1 MNDLV
6 LEEIW
11 SKIRL
16 LMKSHPW
23 HGVPIGVDFPEIVTA
38 YIEIVPT
45 DTVKYEIE
53 KHSGFLKVDRPQ
65 KYSNICP
72 TPYGFIP
79 QTLCTDN
86 VAKFCMDKTGRKNI
100 VGDNDSLDICVVTEK
115 TLNHS
120 NILLQAIPIGGL
132 RLIDNNEADDKIIAV
147 MKDDAIFS
155 KWKDIS
161 DSSQS
166 FIERLKHYFLTY
178 KDAPGTEG
186 KKCEIE
192 SVYGRDEAYEV
203 IRASNKDYLKK
214 YSDLNNL
221 LSRKEI

>member
-1 MNDLV
+1 MNDKA
-6 LEEIW
+6 LEDIW
-11 SKIRL
+11 GKIRL

-23 HGVPIGVDFPEIVTA
+23 HGVPIGKEFPKIVTT

-79 QTLCTDN
+79 QTLCSEN
-86 VAKFCMDKTGRKNI
+86 VANYCMEKTGRKNI
-100 VGDNDSLDICVVTEK
+100 VGDNDPLDICVITEK
-115 TLNHS
+115 VLNHS

-132 RLIDNNEADDKIIAV
+132 RMIDNNEADDKIIAI

-161 DSSQS
+161 DCSDS
-166 FIERLKHYFLTY
+166 FVERLKHYFLTY
-178 KDAPGTEG
+178 KDAPDSEG
-186 KKCEIE
+186 KRCEIE
-192 SVYGRDEAYEV
+192 SVYSREEAYEV
-203 IRASNKDYLKK
+203 IAASNKDYLKK
-214 YSDLNNL
+214 YSDLSNL
-221 LSRKEI
+221 LDREGI

>member
-1 MNDLV
+1 MNDKA

-23 HGVPIGVDFPEIVTA
+23 HGVPVGKDSPGIVTA

-72 TPYGFIP
+72 TPYGFVP
-79 QTLCTDN
+79 QTLCSQN
-86 VAKFCMDKTGRKNI
+86 VAEYCMAKTGRKNI
-100 VGDNDSLDICVVTEK
+100 VGDNDPLDICVITEK
-115 TLNHS
+115 VLNHS

-161 DSSQS
+161 DCSQS

-178 KDAPGTEG
+178 KDAPGTDG
-186 KKCEIE
+186 KKCEID
-192 SVYGRDEAYEV
+192 SVYGVDEAYRV
-203 IRASNKDYLKK
+203 IECSNKDYLNK

-221 LSRKEI
+221 LNREEI

>member
-1 MNDLV
+1 MNDKA
-6 LEEIW
+6 LEDIW
-11 SKIRL
+11 GKIRL

-23 HGVPIGVDFPEIVTA
+23 HGVPIGKEFPKIVTT

-79 QTLCTDN
+79 QTLCAEN
-86 VAKFCMDKTGRKNI
+86 VANYCMEKTGRKNI
-100 VGDNDSLDICVVTEK
+100 VGDNDPLDICVITEK
-115 TLNHS
+115 VLNHS

-132 RLIDNNEADDKIIAV
+132 RMIDNNEADDKIIAI

-161 DSSQS
+161 DCSDS
-166 FIERLKHYFLTY
+166 FVERLKHYFLTY
-178 KDAPGTEG
+178 KDAPDSEG
-186 KKCEIE
+186 KRCEIE
-192 SVYGRDEAYEV
+192 SVYSREEAYEV
-203 IRASNKDYLKK
+203 IAASNKDYLMK
-214 YSDLNNL
+214 YSDLSNL
-221 LSRKEI
+221 LDREGI

>member
-1 MNDLV
+1 MSENILD
-6 LEEIW
+6 EIW

-16 LMKSHPW
+16 LLKSHPW
-23 HGVPIGVDFPEIVTA
+23 HGVPIGNNIPETVTT

-53 KHSGFLKVDRPQ
+53 KNSGYLKVDRPQ

-79 QTLCTDN
+79 QTLCAEN
-86 VAKFCMDKTGRKNI
+86 VGEYCMKMTGRDNI
-100 VGDNDSLDICVVTEK
+100 IGDNDPLDICVITEK
-115 TLNHS
+115 SLNHS

-132 RLIDNNEADDKIIAV
+132 RMIDNNEADDKIIAV

-155 KWKDIS
+155 QWKDIS
-161 DSSQS
+161 DCSES

-178 KDAPGTEG
+178 KDAPGSEG
-186 KKCEIE
+186 KRCEIQ
-192 SVYGRDEAYEV
+192 SVYGKDEAYE
-203 IRASNKDYLKK
+203 IINASHSDYLKR
-214 YSDLNNL
+214 YGDLNTL
-221 LSRKEI
+221 LNRKDI

>member
-1 MNDLV
+1 MNDKA

-23 HGVPIGVDFPEIVTA
+23 HGVPIGKDSPRIVTA

-72 TPYGFIP
+72 TPYGFVP
-79 QTLCTDN
+79 QTLCSQN
-86 VAKFCMDKTGRKNI
+86 VAEYCMKKTGRKNI
-100 VGDNDSLDICVVTEK
+100 VGDNDPLDICVITEK
-115 TLNHS
+115 VLNHS

-132 RLIDNNEADDKIIAV
+132 RLIDNNESDDKIIAV

-161 DSSQS
+161 DCSQS

-178 KDAPGTEG
+178 KDAPGTDG
-186 KKCEIE
+186 KKCEID
-192 SVYGRDEAYEV
+192 SVYGADEAYHV
-203 IRASNKDYLKK
+203 IECSNKDYLNK

-221 LSRKEI
+221 LKREEI

>member
-1 MNDLV
+1 MSELI

-23 HGVPIGVDFPEIVTA
+23 HGVPIGKDCPSIVTT

-53 KHSGFLKVDRPQ
+53 KNSGFLKVDRPQ

-79 QTLCTDN
+79 QTLCADN
-86 VAKFCMDKTGRKNI
+86 VAKYCMDKTGRKDI
-100 VGDNDSLDICVVTEK
+100 KGDKDPLDICVITEK
-115 TLNHS
+115 VLNHS

-147 MKDDAIFS
+147 MKGDAIFS
-155 KWKDIS
+155 KWKNIS
-161 DSSQS
+161 DCSDA

-178 KDAPGTEG
+178 KESPHTDSKTV
-186 KKCEIE
+186 EIE
-192 SVYGRDEAYEV
+192 SVYGIEDAFEV
-203 IRASNKDYLKK
+203 IKASNKDYLKK
-214 YSDLNNL
+214 YSELNNL
-221 LSRKEI
+221 LNREEI

>member
-1 MNDLV
+1 MNNNTLV
-6 LEEIW
+6 DIW

-23 HGVPIGVDFPEIVTA
+23 HGVPIGDNFPETVTA

-45 DTVKYEIE
+45 DTVKYEID

-79 QTLCTDN
+79 QTLCGN
-86 VAKFCMDKTGRKNI
+86 SVADFCMEQTGRKEI
-100 VGDNDSLDICVVTEK
+100 IGDSDPLDICVITEK
-115 TLNHS
+115 VLNHS

-132 RLIDNNEADDKIIAV
+132 RMIDNNEADDKIIAV

-155 KWKDIS
+155 DWKDIS
-161 DSSQS
+161 QCSDS
-166 FIERLKHYFLTY
+166 FIERLRHYFLTY
-178 KDAPGTEG
+178 KDAPGNEG
-186 KKCEIE
+186 KRCEIV
-192 SVYGRDEAYEV
+192 SVYGMDEAYKV
-203 IRASNKDYLKK
+203 IKASNKDYLEK

-221 LSRKEI
+221 LKREEL

>member
-1 MNDLV
+1 MNDTV
-6 LEEIW
+6 LDEIW

-23 HGVPIGVDFPEIVTA
+23 HGVPIGINFPETVTT

-79 QTLCTDN
+79 QTLCGER
-86 VAKFCMDKTGRKNI
+86 VAKYCMENTGRQNI
-100 VGDNDSLDICVVTEK
+100 VGDNDPLDICVVTEK

-155 KWKDIS
+155 EWKDIS
-161 DSSQS
+161 DCSPS
-166 FIERLKHYFLTY
+166 FIERLQHYFLTY

-192 SVYGRDEAYEV
+192 SVYGREAAYKV
-203 IRASNKDYLKK
+203 IKASNEDYLKK
-214 YSDLNNL
+214 YSDLNSL
-221 LSRKEI
+221 LKREEI

>member
-1 MNDLV
+1 MDNLA

-23 HGVPIGVDFPEIVTA
+23 HGVPIGKDYPETVTT

-79 QTLCTDN
+79 QTLCSEN
-86 VAKFCMDKTGRKNI
+86 VAGFCMEKTGRTNI
-100 VGDNDSLDICVVTEK
+100 IGDNDPLDICVVTEK
-115 TLNHS
+115 ALNHS

-178 KDAPGTEG
+178 KDAPGSEG
-186 KKCEIE
+186 KRCVIE
-192 SVYGRDEAYEV
+192 SVYGREEAYQV
-203 IRASNKDYLKK
+203 IEASYKDYLKK

-221 LSRKEI
+221 LKREEI

>member
-1 MNDLV
+1 MDKENLDS
-6 LEEIW
+6 IW

-23 HGVPIGVDFPEIVTA
+23 HGVPIGKEFPAVVTT

-53 KHSGFLKVDRPQ
+53 KQSGYLKVDRPQ
-65 KYSNICP
+65 KFSNICP

-79 QTLCTDN
+79 QTHCTGN
-86 VAKFCMDKTGRKNI
+86 VAEYCMKRTGRKNI
-100 VGDNDSLDICVVTEK
+100 VGDNDPLDICVITEK

-147 MKDDAIFS
+147 MKGDAIFT
-155 KWKDIS
+155 KWKDIADCS
-161 DSSQS
+161 DA

-178 KDAPGTEG
+178 KVAPDSEE
-186 KKCEIE
+186 KKVEIDG
-192 SVYGRDEAYEV
+192 VYGREEAYEV
-203 IRASNKDYLKK
+203 IKASNKDYLSK
-214 YSDLNNL
+214 YSDLNEL
-221 LSRKEI
+221 LSF

>member
-1 MNDLV
+1 MNDKA
-6 LEEIW
+6 LEDIW
-11 SKIRL
+11 GKIRL

-23 HGVPIGVDFPEIVTA
+23 HGVPIGKEFPKIVTT

-79 QTLCTDN
+79 QTLCAEN
-86 VAKFCMDKTGRKNI
+86 VANYCMEKTGRKNI
-100 VGDNDSLDICVVTEK
+100 VGDNDPLDICVITEK
-115 TLNHS
+115 VLNHS

-132 RLIDNNEADDKIIAV
+132 RMIDNNEADDKIIAI

-161 DSSQS
+161 DCSDS
-166 FIERLKHYFLTY
+166 FVERLKHYFLTY
-178 KDAPGTEG
+178 KDAPDSEG
-186 KKCEIE
+186 KRCEIE
-192 SVYGRDEAYEV
+192 SVYSREEAYEV
-203 IRASNKDYLKK
+203 IAASNKDYLKK
-214 YSDLNNL
+214 YSDLSNL
-221 LSRKEI
+221 LDREGI

>member
-1 MNDLV
+1 MDNLI
-6 LEEIW
+6 LEDIW

-23 HGVPIGVDFPEIVTA
+23 HGVPIGSEYPEKVTA

-53 KHSGFLKVDRPQ
+53 KHSGYLKVDRPQ

-79 QTLCTDN
+79 QTLCSEN
-86 VAKFCMDKTGRKNI
+86 VAKYCMEMTGRKNI
-100 VGDNDSLDICVVTEK
+100 IGDNDPLDICVVTEK

-155 KWKDIS
+155 RWKDIS
-161 DSSQS
+161 DCSDS
-166 FIERLKHYFLTY
+166 FIERLKHNFLTY
-178 KDAPGTEG
+178 KDAPGSEG
-186 KKCEIE
+186 KRCEIE
-192 SVYGRDEAYEV
+192 KIYGREEAYSIIE
-203 IRASNKDYLKK
+203 ASNKDYLKK

-221 LSRKEI
+221 LSREEN

>member
-11 SKIRL
+11 GKIRL

-23 HGVPIGVDFPEIVTA
+23 HGVPIGKDFPAIVTA

-79 QTLCTDN
+79 QTLCAGN
-86 VAKFCMDKTGRKNI
+86 VAELCMKKTGRKKI
-100 VGDNDSLDICVVTEK
+100 IGDNDPLDICVVTEK
-115 TLNHS
+115 SLNHS

-132 RLIDNNEADDKIIAV
+132 RLIDNNESDDKIIAV
-147 MKDDAIFS
+147 MKDDAIFNT
-155 KWKDIS
+155 WKNIS
-161 DSSQS
+161 DCSDS

-178 KDAPGTEG
+178 KDAPGSEG
-186 KKCEIE
+186 KRCEIE
-192 SVYGRDEAYEV
+192 SVYGAEEAYQV
-203 IRASNKDYLKK
+203 MDASNKDYLKK
-214 YSDLNNL
+214 YSELNVL
-221 LSRKEI
+221 LSREES

>member
-1 MNDLV
+1 MDKLA

-23 HGVPIGVDFPEIVTA
+23 HGVPIGKDYPVTVTA

-79 QTLCTDN
+79 QTLCSDN
-86 VAKFCMDKTGRKNI
+86 VAAYCMDKTGRKSI
-100 VGDNDSLDICVVTEK
+100 VGDNDPLDICVVTEK
-115 TLNHS
+115 ALNHS

-132 RLIDNNEADDKIIAV
+132 RLIDNNESDDKIIAV

-161 DSSQS
+161 DCSQS
-166 FIERLKHYFLTY
+166 FIDRLKHYFLTY
-178 KDAPGTEG
+178 KDAPGSEG
-186 KKCEIE
+186 KRCEIE
-192 SVYGRDEAYEV
+192 SVYGREEAYLV
-203 IRASNKDYLKK
+203 IEESNKDYLKK

-221 LSRKEI
+221 LRREEI

>member
-1 MNDLV
+1 MNDKY

-11 SKIRL
+11 GKIRL

-23 HGVPIGVDFPEIVTA
+23 HGVPIGKEFPKIVTT

-53 KHSGFLKVDRPQ
+53 KQSGFLKVDRPQ

-79 QTLCTDN
+79 QTLCSVN
-86 VAKFCMDKTGRKNI
+86 VADYCMERTGRKEI
-100 VGDNDSLDICVVTEK
+100 IGDNDPLDICVITEK
-115 TLNHS
+115 VLNHS

-132 RLIDNNEADDKIIAV
+132 RMIDNKEADDKIIAI

-155 KWKDIS
+155 RWKDIADCS
-161 DSSQS
+161 DS
-166 FIERLKHYFLTY
+166 FVERLKHYFLTY
-178 KDAPGTEG
+178 KDAPGSEG
-186 KKCEIE
+186 KRCEIVN
-192 SVYGRDEAYEV
+192 VYGREEAYKV
-203 IRASNKDYLKK
+203 IDASHKDYLNK
-214 YSDLNNL
+214 YSDLSNL
-221 LSRKEI
+221 LDREGI

>member
-1 MNDLV
+1 MGNEKLD
-6 LEEIW
+6 EIW

-23 HGVPIGVDFPEIVTA
+23 HGVPIGINYPEIVTA

-53 KHSGFLKVDRPQ
+53 KQSGFLKVDRPQ

-79 QTLCTDN
+79 QTLCCEN
-86 VAKFCMDKTGRKNI
+86 VAKFCVEKTGRKNI
-100 VGDNDSLDICVVTEK
+100 VGDNDPIDICVITEK

-147 MKDDAIFS
+147 MKDDAIFN

-161 DSSQS
+161 HCSDS
-166 FIERLKHYFLTY
+166 FIERLRHYFLTY
-178 KDAPGTEG
+178 KDAPGSEG
-186 KKCEIE
+186 KRCEIE
-192 SVYGRDEAYEV
+192 SVYGKEEAYRV
-203 IRASNKDYLKK
+203 IEASNKDYLEK

-221 LSRKEI
+221 LNREEI